1 MRKILLCAAIVLY
14 ALSSSAQKATTT
26 WSDEFKMKKGSTDLA
41 VVHTDKTGVY
51 VQEGHVALKSYF
63 VIGAT
68 LRESATLVKLN
79 KSFSEEYRNDFNKE
93 LKGKEFEDF
102 YFIQNKAYILATS
115 YDKKDRTL
123 HIHAAEINKSDGTL
137 KNEWK
142 ELTSISAD
150 EKNSKLNVNFS
161 YNADSTK
168 MILVSTDFGKSNYSF
183 AVDEFD
189 VNMKRIGKTTII
201 SNSFEAKTFQL
212 EDVIYTLDGN
222 IVMVGRVYAYEEGKK
237 KKNKFLDFKNY
248 NIQLFTNDGKLIKE
262 INTTIDAK
270 WLVSS
275 KVAQIPNKDLI
286 LAAFYSNEKKA
297 KEINGILVQRINPAT
312 GDVISTSNKEINTAM
327 ISTATNDDS
336 DEEESKEERKEREKF
351 EKLKAEEE
359 GFSKYLRFRNFIYTE
374 DGGII
379 ILAEKY
385 NNYQYTTTSY
395 TGGGAGGMR
404 MTTRTYD
411 VYECGDMMMSKMNA
425 DGQLSWLNVLPKN
438 QVEIFTTGSSTN
450 SGIGLSFTM
459 GVNYFSKYSRPFY
472 AGLGSL
478 AIPDKNMMAIIFNDG
493 EKNRDVLQLGQKVS
507 KTQRFS
513 KSICYVLYLD
523 ASTGKYT
530 RKELFSNSDQPVA
543 MPRLGA
549 AIGKDYYMVG
559 KEDRIFGKTKIAV
572 GKISFK

>member
-1 MRKILLCAAIVLY
+1 MMSAAIVLL
-14 ALSSSAQKATTT
+14 ALCSTAQKATTN

-41 VVHTDKTGVY
+41 VVHADKTGVY
-51 VQEGHVALKSYF
+51 VQEGHMALKSYF

-68 LRESATLVKLN
+68 TRESATLVKLN

-93 LKGKEFEDF
+93 LKGKDFEDF
-102 YFIQNKAYILATS
+102 YFIKNKAYILATS

-123 HIHAAEINKSDGTL
+123 HIHAAEINKASGELTND
-137 KNEWK
+137 WK

-150 EKNSKLNVNFS
+150 EKNSRLNVSFS
-161 YNADSTK
+161 YNADSSK
-168 MILVSTDFGKSNYSF
+168 MILVSTDFGKANYSF

-189 VNMKRIGKTTII
+189 VNMKRIGKTTTI
-201 SNSFEAKTFQL
+201 SNAFEPKTFQL
-212 EDVIYTLDGN
+212 EDVIYTLNGN

-237 KKNKFLDFKNY
+237 KKNKFLDFTNY
-248 NIQLFTNDGKLIKE
+248 NIQLYSNDGKLIKE
-262 INTTIDAK
+262 INTTIDGK

-275 KVAQIPNKDLI
+275 KVAQIPNKELV

-297 KEINGILVQRINPAT
+297 KEINGILVQRINPVN
-312 GDVISTSNKEINTAM
+312 GEIISTAKKELNTAM
-327 ISTATNDDS
+327 ISTITDDE
-336 DEEESKEERKEREKF
+336 DDEESKADRKEREKF
-351 EKLKAEEE
+351 EKLRAEEE
-359 GFSKYLRFRNFIYTE
+359 GFSRFLRFRNFLYTD
-374 DGGII
+374 DGGIV

-395 TGGGAGGMR
+395 TGGGTGAMR

-425 DGQLSWLNVLPKN
+425 DGQLDWLNVLPKN
-438 QVEIFTTGSSTN
+438 QVEVFNTGSSTN

-478 AIPDKNMMAIIFNDG
+478 AVPGKNMMAVIFNDG
-493 EKNRDVLQLGQKVS
+493 EKNANVLQLGQKVS
-507 KTQRFS
+507 KTQRFG
-513 KSICYVLYLD
+513 KSTCYAVYLD
-523 ASTGKYT
+523 ATTGKYT
-530 RKELFSNSDQPVA
+530 RKELFSNNDQPVA

-549 AIGKDYYMVG
+549 AIGQDYYIVG
-559 KEDRIFGKTKIAV
+559 KEDRTFGKTKIAV
-572 GKISFK
+572 GKITFK